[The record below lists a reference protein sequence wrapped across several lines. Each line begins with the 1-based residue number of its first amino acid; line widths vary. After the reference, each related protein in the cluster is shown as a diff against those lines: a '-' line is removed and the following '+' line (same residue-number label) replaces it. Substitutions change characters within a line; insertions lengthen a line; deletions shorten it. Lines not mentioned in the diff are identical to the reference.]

1 MASRGAFGFRSAKQS
16 EKADQKERIPTGA
29 PRRASITSETSN
41 ISKPASQTSSFFS
54 RSKSRAKADP
64 SASKASSIPLG
75 RPENSGK
82 SIPAS
87 SEPRLRRVAEPSR
100 NAGLGISTV
109 NQISAAQM
117 PKTGKQARN
126 VLRRKAPL
134 DRHGGTESSASS
146 HEPTPSQSLL
156 ETASSPE
163 GYRDPF
169 AGSVLGITVP
179 PVSSTS
185 APYQPSGLGPS
196 SEYATSSSR
205 MATYNTR
212 TTPQSTSTPNFP
224 PPNLNY
230 AHDSGSSTRRSESPG
245 AFSRTSTPTSM
256 SSQSPGVGTPVKA
269 PLRTR
274 QATSPTRSRPP
285 VTRRKFPGVTQQED
299 VQTRGLTAVRESA
312 TSSSSSSTVKA
323 PERRDASQ
331 PRSASD
337 RSTPLPPSPP
347 TRQSSMRYIP
357 RSEGVGPKR
366 DIPREAPE
374 RGARLYTEMQR
385 DPPFVSAQGDTTQ
398 INRYRTP
405 PPRPS
410 REGTPKLDDNFDQV
424 QVIHT
429 RLPPLQTTGYRS
441 RPSLEKDTWSAE
453 SRLGAPYSSRATLER
468 SPSNASSIS
477 VKPSRMPSPNL
488 ATVRGPR
495 FVPGEQPT
503 THAGPFPETN
513 NGAIRSDKDPSPM
526 SAGSSKSSSRFGLF
540 TKRTR
545 SPLEASTSDSADV
558 AARKGPAAGTGHEG
572 YGKYARRG
580 RSGSASTSASRG
592 RSTSTNSA
600 GRTPTSRKSSFTSR
614 DEPEMDD
621 FLRERLAP
629 VVMTGRGRAADRP
642 TLGPAFV
649 PTGSGNSLVAQGSS
663 EDHLIPKT
671 RVPIL
676 PEQEPVRS
684 DTSSTEPISTHHL
697 RRDHRRLP
705 HRQDNPEYAFE
716 QQQKGFADFSHRA
729 PTLAARRSVH
739 RSQVFGEEAAPVKLP
754 TPIDTRAVAASPGI
768 DSRGTI
774 QSSIRTDISD
784 DITEGHEGN
793 WLKSR
798 KTEKRARSPRKW
810 NFFQRTQ
817 YSPRRTPESI
827 VPRSDDDQGDVGE
840 LPTAVSRLPESRSV
854 AFYQL
859 LDGSE
864 QEGLDQVG
872 MTRGAER
879 SQPESNYSSIPASAN
894 SQEALDRPDRR
905 LSSLLPS
912 PPKLS
917 GEFLRS
923 LTPLSPSVILRLP
936 EPVASAT
943 PAPMPE
949 PKKPRLQQVG
959 RIPRVV
965 SKRDRLHKPPP
976 QSFSRPF
983 ARRPT
988 ALGEATEERGLET
1001 SERPL
1006 LGIQTEILPSDPW
1019 GTQSSAQPASAPAR
1033 PMDDF
1038 RDTAKDEFLAF
1049 PLRIGSEVSAS
1060 SSSGI
1065 LSFAPT
1071 IAVVPQPGMAPDE
1084 DEVWN
1089 EYNEFLD
1096 TVEPSPA
1103 PLASESKNPLEKT
1116 LRNTG
1121 WAPAPLQITKE
1132 PSMTGSPERRGPTI
1146 NLPFAA
1152 PTKPL
1157 PVPPDRS
1164 KLLSIEPPSTPNTIS
1179 DLLAG
1184 YGDRNRSSGVTNR
1197 QSRSTTSRYSTSSI
1211 ETDADSL
1218 AGRENSDRTITPQ
1231 AVGGTSST
1239 GLGIQSNLR
1248 FDALMTSRWL
1258 SFDRVLFSP
1267 AHAKVRSGRVLV
1279 LDGLRND
1286 DWSFY
1291 CAETYTTAGIFNLS
1305 PTPSRPQQQTSA
1317 LQLPQNHR
1325 QIQHTKLE
1333 NRFPF
1338 PPGFFAAAVLRF
1350 PAATAESAYLNA
1362 IAECMRVLCPGGY
1375 LEMMILDL
1383 DMVNM
1388 GNKARKAL
1396 RELKLRMQ
1404 VSSPGVSLKPLSDNL
1419 QKMAKRSGFENLNRC
1434 MVNVPVAGPV
1444 NSSRSGSFDG
1454 NSKSLED
1461 LRKESSGKGD
1471 GGLAKSLPTVGR
1483 WWFTRCYETV
1493 SMPYNDVERSIW
1505 NDKALLEE
1513 CEKRETGFKLLLCYA
1528 QKPAD
1533 PNSMSGSPPRVT
1545 KKIGFRP

>member
-1 MASRGAFGFRSAKQS
+1 MASRAAFGFRSAKQS
-16 EKADQKERIPTGA
+16 EKADQKERVPVGA
-29 PRRASITSETSN
+29 PRRSSITSEASN
-41 ISKPASQTSSFFS
+41 ISKPASQSSSFFS
-54 RSKSRAKADP
+54 RSKSRAKAD
-64 SASKASSIPLG
+64 SSTSKASSIPLG
-75 RPENSGK
+75 KAQSSGMAT
-82 SIPAS
+82 PATS
-87 SEPRLRRVAEPSR
+87 DPGSRTTAEPLR
-100 NAGLGISTV
+100 NAGLGLSTV
-109 NQISAAQM
+109 NQISTTQM

-134 DRHGGTESSASS
+134 DRRGGTESSASS
-146 HEPTPSQSLL
+146 CEPTPSQSLL

-169 AGSVLGITVP
+169 AGSVLGINVP
-179 PVSSTS
+179 PVSRTS
-185 APYQPSGLGPS
+185 APYHPLGLGPS
-196 SEYATSSSR
+196 SEFATSSSR
-205 MATYNTR
+205 MATYNVR
-212 TTPQSTSTPNFP
+212 KSPQSASTQNFP
-224 PPNLNY
+224 PPTPNY

-274 QATSPTRSRPP
+274 QAASPTRSRPP

-299 VQTRGLTAVRESA
+299 IQTRGLTAVRESA

-323 PERRDASQ
+323 PERRDASR
-331 PRSASD
+331 PHSASD

-347 TRQSSMRYIP
+347 TRQSSVRYIP
-357 RSEGVGPKR
+357 RSEGVGSR
-366 DIPREAPE
+366 REVFREAPE
-374 RGARLYTEMQR
+374 QRSRKDAGFQR
-385 DPPFVSAQGDTTQ
+385 DAPLVPAQGDTTQ
-398 INRYRTP
+398 LNRYRTP

-410 REGTPKLDDNFDQV
+410 REGTPRLDDNNNEHT
-424 QVIHT
+424 QVIHS

-441 RPSLEKDTWSAE
+441 RPSLEKDVSNAE
-453 SRLGAPYSSRATLER
+453 SRSYAPYSSRAVLER
-468 SPSNASSIS
+468 SPSNASSLS
-477 VKPSRMPSPNL
+477 ARPSRMPSPNL
-488 ATVRGPR
+488 AAARIPR
-495 FVPGEQPT
+495 FTPVEQSRT
-503 THAGPFPETN
+503 QAGPPLETN
-513 NGAIRSDKDPSPM
+513 IGAFRPNKDPSPM

-545 SPLEASTSDSADV
+545 SPLEATGPESAEA

-580 RSGSASTSASRG
+580 RSGSVSTSASRG

-629 VVMTGRGRAADRP
+629 VVMTGGGRAADRP
-642 TLGPAFV
+642 SLGPAFL
-649 PTGSGNSLVAQGSS
+649 PTSSGNNSAAQASS
-663 EDHLIPKT
+663 DNLRTRAPIPLQQA
-671 RVPIL
+671 PG
-676 PEQEPVRS
+676 RS
-684 DTSSTEPISTHHL
+684 DTSSTEPPNKHHL

-716 QQQKGFADFSHRA
+716 QQQIESASTSLRA

-739 RSQVFGEEAAPVKLP
+739 RSQVFGEEAVPVKLP
-754 TPIDTRAVAASPGI
+754 APIDTQAVAESPVM
-768 DSRGTI
+768 DSRDTV

-798 KTEKRARSPRKW
+798 RTEKRSKSPRKW
-810 NFFQRTQ
+810 NFFQRSQ
-817 YSPRRTPESI
+817 ASPRRVPESV
-827 VPRSDDDQGDVGE
+827 VPRSDDDQGYARE
-840 LPTAVSRLPESRSV
+840 LPAAVSQLPESRSV

-859 LDGSE
+859 LDGNE

-879 SQPESNYSSIPASAN
+879 SRPESSYSSMPASAK
-894 SQEALDRPDRR
+894 SQEALERPDRR

-917 GEFLRS
+917 GEFPRS
-923 LTPLSPSVILRLP
+923 RTPLSPSVVLRPP
-936 EPVASAT
+936 EPAAEAT
-943 PAPMPE
+943 PAPVLE

-988 ALGEATEERGLET
+988 AMGEALEERESET
-1001 SERPL
+1001 VERPL
-1006 LGIQTEILPSDPW
+1006 LGIQTEIIPSDPW
-1019 GTQSSAQPASAPAR
+1019 GTQDSAKPASAPIR
-1033 PMDDF
+1033 PGDNFSGM
-1038 RDTAKDEFLAF
+1038 RRDEFLAF
-1049 PLRIGSEVSAS
+1049 PPRINSEVSAS

-1071 IAVVPQPGMAPDE
+1071 TAVVPEPGTVPDD

-1096 TVEPSPA
+1096 TVEPSTA
-1103 PLASESKNPLEKT
+1103 PLTSESKTPLGKT
-1116 LRNTG
+1116 FRKTR
-1121 WAPAPLQITKE
+1121 WAPAPLEITKE
-1132 PSMTGSPERRGPTI
+1132 PSVAGSPEGRSPTTY
-1146 NLPFAA
+1146 LPSAA

-1157 PVPPDRS
+1157 PSPPDRS
-1164 KLLSIEPPSTPNTIS
+1164 KLLSIDFPSTPNTIS

-1211 ETDADSL
+1211 ETDVDSL
-1218 AGRENSDRTITPQ
+1218 ADRENSKRTITPQ
-1231 AVGGTSST
+1231 GGAST
-1239 GLGIQSNLR
+1239 GLGVQSNLR

-1267 AHAKVRSGRVLV
+1267 AHTEVGSGRVLV
-1279 LDGLRND
+1279 LDGLHND

-1291 CAETYTTAGIFNLS
+1291 CAETYNDASIFNLS
-1305 PTPSRPQQQTSA
+1305 PTPSRPQAQTSA
-1317 LQLPQNHR
+1317 LQLPHNHR
-1325 QIQHTKLE
+1325 QIQHISLD

-1338 PPGFFAAAVLRF
+1338 PPGFFSAVILRF
-1350 PAATAESAYLNA
+1350 PAATSENAYLNTTT
-1362 IAECMRVLCPGGY
+1362 ECMRVLRPGGY
-1375 LEMMILDL
+1375 LEMIVLDL
-1383 DMVNM
+1383 DMFNM

-1404 VSSPGVSLKPLSDNL
+1404 VSSPGVSLRPLSDNL
-1419 QKMAKRSGFENLNRC
+1419 QKMVKRSGFANLNRC
-1434 MVNVPVAGPV
+1434 VVNVPVAGPV
-1444 NSSRSGSFDG
+1444 NNSRSGSFDG

-1493 SMPYNDVERSIW
+1493 SMPYDDMERSIW

-1533 PNSMSGSPPRVT
+1533 PNRGSGSPPKGAKSTRS
-1545 KKIGFRP
+1545 RR